1 MNNELQQ
8 RITRIQEICGAWG
21 LYEPGNSSAIKQAL
35 KATSE
40 IGELAD
46 AVLKNDIDE
55 IKDAIGDIFVCW
67 VNCIKSAQLYGNS
80 PYGLDIDEPW
90 NGRPFYANNCEENVL
105 SLRSDYPDY
114 YKLET
119 IAKWHDLTLLECID
133 AAIEVISKR
142 KGKISNGAFVK
153 DE

>member
-1 MNNELQQ
+1 MNNELNQ

-67 VNCIKSAQLYGNS
+67 VNFLK
-80 PYGLDIDEPW
+80 LDPHSIYKWGYDTEDHLDSEKIILLLR
-90 NGRPFYANNCEENVL
+90 GRPPQLIHLNVIANQYYL
-105 SLRSDYPDY
+105 S
-114 YKLET
+114 
-119 IAKWHDLTLLECID
+119 LLECID

-142 KGKISNGAFVK
+142 KGRIINQVFVK

>member
-8 RITRIQEICGAWG
+8 RIARIQEICGAWG
-21 LYEPGNSSAIKQAL
+21 LYEPSNSSAIKQAL

-46 AVLKNDIDE
+46 AVLKNDIDD

-67 VNCIKSAQLYGNS
+67 VNYTKL
-80 PYGLDIDEPW
+80 GLEPM
-90 NGRPFYANNCEENVL
+90 GFVGQECSYSTTE
-105 SLRSDYPDY
+105 
-114 YKLET
+114 ET
-119 IAKWHDLTLLECID
+119 ILNIFGDVPNPPYLEFVAIHYNLTLLECID
-133 AAIEVISKR
+133 SAIEVISKR
-142 KGKISNGAFVK
+142 KGVISNGAFVK

>member
-67 VNCIKSAQLYGNS
+67 VN
-80 PYGLDIDEPW
+80 
-90 NGRPFYANNCEENVL
+90 YANLDGENGFCDNRFGWPADEIVL
-105 SLRSDYPDY
+105 ELKGEIPNIGLLDGIAQDY
-114 YKLET
+114 
-119 IAKWHDLTLLECID
+119 DLTLLECID
-133 AAIEVISKR
+133 AAIEAISKR
-142 KGKISNGAFVK
+142 KGVIKNGAFVK

>member
-8 RITRIQEICGAWG
+8 RIARIQEICGAWG

-67 VNCIKSAQLYGNS
+67 VNMYKLDGYEIKSMTASSNAFDRESIILSMRGDASSLLDLEFIAESYG
-80 PYGLDIDEPW
+80 
-90 NGRPFYANNCEENVL
+90 
-105 SLRSDYPDY
+105 
-114 YKLET
+114 
-119 IAKWHDLTLLECID
+119 LTLLECID

-142 KGKISNGAFVK
+142 KGKIINGAFVK

>member
-8 RITRIQEICGAWG
+8 RIERIHSICGAWG

-67 VNCIKSAQLYGNS
+67 VNYVKLSNNRAWIEGHVS
-80 PYGLDIDEPW
+80 PKHWTI
-90 NGRPFYANNCEENVL
+90 
-105 SLRSDYPDY
+105 
-114 YKLET
+114 ET
-119 IAKWHDLTLLECID
+119 ILLCLSGCTPIPNDLERIADHYNLTLLECID

-142 KGKISNGAFVK
+142 KGVISNGVFLK